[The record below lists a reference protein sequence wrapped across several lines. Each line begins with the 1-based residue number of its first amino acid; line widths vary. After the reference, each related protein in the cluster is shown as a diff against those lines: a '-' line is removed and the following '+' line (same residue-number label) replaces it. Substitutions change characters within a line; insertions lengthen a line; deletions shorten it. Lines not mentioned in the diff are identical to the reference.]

1 MGRWWYLW
9 QILREKCAVWYLHNR
24 LPHFRGNFVGCAWNT
39 KYFLYKPRRVLLAP
53 NPSHLASKY
62 LFVYCHFPTCLG
74 PKKLCIK
81 YMSRGKRS
89 PQNQWESQPLS
100 TFKITKDLDF
110 VWSIFKCHFFTRK
123 TSPYVTIDYFVIYGL
138 KNSDES
144 LRYF

>member
-1 MGRWWYLW
+1 MYTTGFVLKSWQNLSLRLAYHKTYFFTAILGRWWYLW

-110 VWSIFKCHFFTRK
+110 VWSI
-123 TSPYVTIDYFVIYGL
+123 
-138 KNSDES
+138 
-144 LRYF
+144 